1 MNDNLF
7 NINFKRLANWWLFT
21 FWRTKSVL
29 NLMSVLIFYIE
40 ELYIEFGRE
49 RKDNIRKMKYNYQKF
64 SLQSI
69 LNYNHDRAGNRIKII
84 KAVQHDGVYVYTEGE
99 TNNLSVNDPKK
110 KWLFGDER
118 PLYLRTEA
126 ELYSEYDF
134 IVEIPV
140 NASDPD
146 TPLMNIDQLKADIDF
161 YKLPSKRYQIQ
172 TKAY

>member
-7 NINFKRLANWWLFT
+7 NINFKRLASWWLFT
-21 FWRTKSVL
+21 FWRTGSVL

-84 KAVQHDGVYVYTEGE
+84 KAVLYDGVYVYTEGE
-99 TNNLSVNDPKK
+99 TNNLSTTDPKR

-118 PLYLRTEA
+118 PLYLRTES
-126 ELYSEYDF
+126 ELHSDYDF
-134 IVEIPV
+134 IVQIPV
-140 NASDPD
+140 DANNPNVS
-146 TPLMNIDQLKADIDF
+146 LINIDQLKADIDF

-172 TKAY
+172 PKAY